1 MIKLP
6 YKNLKIWEKGM
17 VLVKLIYELTKKF
30 PKEEI
35 YGLTS
40 QIRRS
45 GISIP
50 SNIAEGS
57 QRGSDKDFANF
68 ILIAKGSLAELET
81 QIILAAD
88 FTYIQND
95 ELEIILSK
103 TDELD
108 KMLLA
113 FHKKLTAPRS
123 PLTAKM

>member
-17 VLVKLIYELTKKF
+17 ALVKLIYQLTKKF

-81 QIILAAD
+81 QIILAED
-88 FTYIQND
+88 FNYIQNN
-95 ELEIILSK
+95 ELEEALNK

-123 PLTAKM
+123 SLTAKI